1 MVSRIVTCNVPT
13 NKLNEFTTRLSTTH
27 VPRIKNQPGF
37 VDIIESVD
45 PNTGNFVCMTLW
57 RTRQDVE
64 RYEKSLFQE
73 ISSDLT
79 PLVNGQPEV
88 QTLNVEN
95 SSVHRIEH
103 GKAQA
108 A

>member
-13 NKLNEFTTRLSTTH
+13 NKLTDFTTRLSTTH

-57 RTRQDVE
+57 RTKQDVE
-64 RYEKSLFQE
+64 RYDKSLFQE
-73 ISSDLT
+73 IAEDLT
-79 PLVNGQPEV
+79 PLLNGKPEV

-95 SSVHRIEH
+95 SSAHRIER

>member
-13 NKLNEFTTRLSTTH
+13 NKLNEFTTRLSGTH
-27 VPRIKNQPGF
+27 VPRIKDQPGF

-45 PNTGNFVCMTLW
+45 PKTGKFVCMTLW
-57 RTRQDVE
+57 RTPQDVD
-64 RYEKSLFQE
+64 RYDKSLFQE
-73 ISSDLT
+73 IAEDLT
-79 PLVNGQPEV
+79 PFLNGAPEV

-95 SSVHRIEH
+95 STVHHIER
-103 GKAQA
+103 GKAKA

>member
-1 MVSRIVTCNVPT
+1 MFSRIVTCNVPT
-13 NKLNEFTTRLSTTH
+13 NKLNDFTTRLSSQH

-57 RTRQDVE
+57 RTKQDVD
-64 RYEKSLFQE
+64 RYDKSLFQE
-73 ISSDLT
+73 IAEDLT
-79 PLVNGQPEV
+79 PFLNGQPEV

-95 SSVHRIEH
+95 SSAHHIER

>member
-1 MVSRIVTCNVPT
+1 MISRIVNCNVTP
-13 NKLNEFTTRLSTTH
+13 NKLNDFTTRLSTTH

-45 PNTGNFVCMTLW
+45 PNNGNFVCMTLW
-57 RTRQDVE
+57 RTKQDVD
-64 RYEKSLFQE
+64 RYEKGLFQE
-73 ISSDLT
+73 IAQDLT
-79 PLVNGQPEV
+79 PYLTTEPEV

-95 SSVHRIEH
+95 STAHHIER
-103 GKAQA
+103 GKGQA

>member
-1 MVSRIVTCNVPT
+1 MISRIVNCNVPA
-13 NKLNEFTTRLSTTH
+13 NKLSEFTNRVTTAH

-45 PNTGNFVCMTLW
+45 PNTGTFVCMTLW
-57 RTRQDVE
+57 NTKQDVE
-64 RYEKSLFQE
+64 RYEKTLFQE
-73 ISSDLT
+73 IAQDLT
-79 PLVNGQPEV
+79 PYLNGAPEV
-88 QTLNVEN
+88 KTLTVEN
-95 SSVHRIEH
+95 SSAHRIQQ

>member
-1 MVSRIVTCNVPT
+1 MVSRIVTCNIPT
-13 NKLNEFTTRLSTTH
+13 SKLNDFTTRLSTH

-64 RYEKSLFQE
+64 RYEKSLFQD
-73 ISSDLT
+73 IANDLT
-79 PLVNGQPEV
+79 PLLNGEPEV

>member
-1 MVSRIVTCNVPT
+1 MVSRIVNCNVPT
-13 NKLNEFTTRLSTTH
+13 NRLSEFTNRLSTTH

-57 RTRQDVE
+57 RTKQDVE
-64 RYEKSLFQE
+64 RYDKGLFQE
-73 ISSDLT
+73 IAQDLT
-79 PLVNGQPEV
+79 PYLDGEPQV
-88 QTLNVEN
+88 QTLTVEN
-95 SSVHRIEH
+95 STAHHIER

>member
-1 MVSRIVTCNVPT
+1 MISRIVNCTVPPE
-13 NKLNEFTTRLSTTH
+13 KVNEFTTRLSTTH

-57 RTRQDVE
+57 RTRQDVD

-73 ISSDLT
+73 IAQDLT
-79 PLVNGQPEV
+79 PFLKDEPQV

-95 SSVHRIEH
+95 STPHHIER

>member
-1 MVSRIVTCNVPT
+1 MISRIVNCNVTP
-13 NKLNEFTTRLSTTH
+13 NKVNEFTTRLATTH

-57 RTRQDVE
+57 KTKQDVD
-64 RYEKSLFQE
+64 RYDNSLFQQ
-73 ISSDLT
+73 IAQDLT
-79 PLVNGQPEV
+79 PYLQDEPEV
-88 QTLNVEN
+88 QTLTVEN
-95 SSVHRIEH
+95 SSAHHIER